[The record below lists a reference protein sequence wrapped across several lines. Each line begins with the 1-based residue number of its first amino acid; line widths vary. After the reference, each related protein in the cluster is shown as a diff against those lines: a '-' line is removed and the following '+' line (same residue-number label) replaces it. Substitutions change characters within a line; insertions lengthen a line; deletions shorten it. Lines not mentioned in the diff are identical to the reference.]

1 MKVKIG
7 LSITLT
13 FFAFMSIQAQ
23 QLTVASYNLRYS
35 IEKNHKSDSIKGED
49 WARRGPAIAAL
60 IRYHE
65 FEIFGTQEGLLHQLE
80 DLSEWLPGFA
90 YVGVGRD
97 DGKKE
102 GEHTAV
108 FYQTDR
114 FKVLDHGDFWLS
126 ETPEKPSMGWDGTCC
141 HRMCTWVHFE
151 DVKPGAKFYF
161 FNTHFDHQAIVA
173 RKESAKLILAKIN
186 EIAADN
192 PVVFMGDLNG
202 NHESEWYQTLA
213 NSELLTDAYLEVD
226 DPYAVNGSFNGFG
239 RRTESNS
246 IIDHVFVTKHFEVE
260 KWGILTDTYHGKFP
274 SDHFPVKVKLSLLPE
289 DK

>member
-1 MKVKIG
+1 MKLKIG
-7 LSITLT
+7 LILTLT
-13 FFAFMSIQAQ
+13 FFASMSIQAQ

-35 IEKNHKSDSIKGED
+35 IEKNHKSDSVKGED
-49 WARRGPAIAAL
+49 WVRRGPAIAAL

-108 FYQTDR
+108 FYQTKR

-151 DVKPGAKFYF
+151 DVKSGAKFYF

-173 RKESAKLILAKIN
+173 RKESAKLILSKIN
-186 EIAADN
+186 EIAAEN

-202 NHESEWYQTLA
+202 DHQSDWYLTIA
-213 NSELLTDAYLEVD
+213 NSDLLTDAYLEVD

-246 IIDHVFVTKHFEVE
+246 IIDHVFTTKHFEVE

-274 SDHFPVKVKLSLLPE
+274 SDHFPIKVQLRLLPVNN
-289 DK
+289 